1 MLYNYCVLKKHT
13 GDNMARTSRQS
24 KILEIINQK
33 EIETQDE
40 LVAELRAENY
50 DVTQATISR
59 DIKELGLIKIM
70 ADSKRYKYAL
80 VESTEQVV
88 SNKLVN
94 IFKECV
100 ISIKSA
106 RNLIVIKTLRGMAFA
121 ASNLIDKLSINE
133 VLGSVASDDTI
144 MVVASDDKFVTE
156 ILRKISEA
164 TE

>member
-1 MLYNYCVLKKHT
+1 
-13 GDNMARTSRQS
+13 MARTSRQS